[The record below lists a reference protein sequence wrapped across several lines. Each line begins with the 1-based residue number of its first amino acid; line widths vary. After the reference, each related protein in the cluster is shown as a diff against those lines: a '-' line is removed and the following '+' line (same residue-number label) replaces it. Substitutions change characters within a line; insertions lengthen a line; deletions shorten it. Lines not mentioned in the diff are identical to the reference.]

1 MVCIVCFSCTFF
13 PPLSFVAIGL
23 SQNYTHT
30 RSLDL
35 YRDAMM
41 VMIFVLYSP
50 SQLSVLNKVDGC
62 EKTKEKKTK
71 KIQSSHD
78 AKLTK
83 IVCFLFNFAG
93 KQCTCFCRNVC

>member
-13 PPLSFVAIGL
+13 PPLSLVAIGL

-62 EKTKEKKTK
+62 EKTKEKKNQKNTVE
-71 KIQSSHD
+71 S
-78 AKLTK
+78 
-83 IVCFLFNFAG
+83 
-93 KQCTCFCRNVC
+93 